1 MTLRQARVQGSG
13 LRESVPEWALALAG
27 LTWVGFEFTG
37 QLTYWNH
44 SERPVL
50 GVLAMILMLAT
61 IPFLVSHQAW
71 ERYGR
76 RFIWI
81 FVVLV
86 CVAVLLVTPFV
97 EPRFELTYANAI
109 AGTVAAPMVGLVFRG
124 RPWWAVAGIVA
135 SESLLFA
142 FNGLMSIAGLLQPL
156 IPVLGVLVCVV
167 ILRTL
172 VHMDDLLASEIEQA
186 ESARFRKAVFEAREA
201 ARRSQS
207 QLVLELVG
215 PLMQRA
221 ARGESIDE
229 RDASDAERL
238 QTDLRDRIRGG
249 RLIDDLVRILL
260 ARVRERGT
268 RVMLLDDGPN
278 DAATDR
284 LARRTRTTVAEVSR
298 AVLANGPLTVDL
310 MTVRIPPDG
319 KGTTIVIQSSD
330 WNALGR
336 LHVRLER
343 EGPGISSIVEHGGLT
358 ISIPAAG

>member
-1 MTLRQARVQGSG
+1 MTLRQGRVQGSG

-37 QLTYWNH
+37 QLMYWNH
-44 SERPVL
+44 SEHPAL
-50 GVLAMILMLAT
+50 GVVAMILMLAT
-61 IPFLVSHQAW
+61 IPFLVSQRAW
-71 ERYGR
+71 ARYGN
-76 RFIWI
+76 RFPWI
-81 FVVLV
+81 GAGLV
-86 CVAVLLVTPFV
+86 CVAVLMVAPFV
-97 EPRFELTYANAI
+97 KRHYELTYANAI

-124 RPWWAVAGIVA
+124 RPWSAVVGIVA
-135 SESLLFA
+135 SESLLFS

-167 ILRTL
+167 IRRTL
-172 VHMDDLLASEIEQA
+172 AHMDQLLAAEIEQA
-186 ESARFRKAVFEAREA
+186 ESARFRQAVFEAREA

-215 PLMQRA
+215 PLMERA

-229 RDASDAERL
+229 RAAFDAERL

-260 ARVRERGT
+260 ARVREHGT

-284 LARRTRTTVAEVSR
+284 LARRTRTVVAEVIR
-298 AVLANGPLTVDL
+298 ALLANGPLAVDL

-319 KGTTIVIQSSD
+319 KSTTIVIQSTD

-343 EGPGISSIVEHGGLT
+343 EGPGISSTVEHGGLT
-358 ISIPAAG
+358 ISIPGGE